1 MNEAL
6 CLRTLGSVMDWSD
19 YHARSEYQWLRLM
32 SRFKY
37 DGYRDFVAG
46 VQFLEALITWLTQFQ
61 TSDERQ
67 TAYEF
72 LKKRLVYVGTAEL
85 TKLVDLCYF
94 ETIRP
99 TVAKIAAND
108 LGIERY
114 RLWSHPE
121 GTERFTQCLRHVL
134 FMGLSDGARTD
145 LLRYAAKGALTN
157 EQVVGFT
164 QIDPDKWQDLLD
176 DLRKDTENCNARFR
190 CLFVID
196 DFTASCTSLLR
207 KPPHAEEWKGKLVR
221 LSKSLKRA
229 RNELEAYPLEE
240 NWILCVHHYLA
251 TEHAKLTAH
260 ERERQAAGDLGND
273 WFGRVEFSFSAV
285 FDSSIKVTSETDPQ
299 FLALADKYYDPNI
312 ESEKHLRECGIDNL
326 KRGYAA
332 CSLPLVLEHNTP
344 NNSLALLWS
353 ESSGEEEIAMRP
365 LFRRHQR
372 HS

>member
-1 MNEAL
+1 
-6 CLRTLGSVMDWSD
+6 
-19 YHARSEYQWLRLM
+19 M

-46 VQFLEALITWLTQFQ
+46 VQFLESLITWLTQFE

-72 LKKRLVYVGTAEL
+72 LKKRLVYVGPAEL

-94 ETIRP
+94 ERIRP
-99 TVAKIAAND
+99 TVAKMAAND
-108 LGIERY
+108 LGVERY
-114 RLWSHPE
+114 RLWSHPRD
-121 GTERFTQCLRHVL
+121 TEKFAHCLRHVL

-196 DFTASCTSLLR
+196 DFTASGTSLLR
-207 KPPHAEEWKGKLVR
+207 KPPYSDEWKGKLVR
-221 LSKSLKRA
+221 LWKSLEHA
-229 RNELEAYPLEE
+229 RRVLDTDPMAE
-240 NWILCVHHYLA
+240 NWILYVHHYLA
-251 TEHAKLTAH
+251 TEHAQSTAL
-260 ERERQAAGDLGND
+260 ERERQAESELGDD
-273 WFGRVEFSFSAV
+273 WFGGVEFSFSAV
-285 FDSSIKVTSETDPQ
+285 FDSSIKVTSETDPE
-299 FLALADKYYDPNI
+299 FLALTEKYYDPNI

-326 KRGYAA
+326 KRGV
-332 CSLPLVLEHNTP
+332 CSLLLTTSIGTQHTKQFPCI
-344 NNSLALLWS
+344 AL
-353 ESSGEEEIAMRP
+353 GGI
-365 LFRRHQR
+365 
-372 HS
+372 